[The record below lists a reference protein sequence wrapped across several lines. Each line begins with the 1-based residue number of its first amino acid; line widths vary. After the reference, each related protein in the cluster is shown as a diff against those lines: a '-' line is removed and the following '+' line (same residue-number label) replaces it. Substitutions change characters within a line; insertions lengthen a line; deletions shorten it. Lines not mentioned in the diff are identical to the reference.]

1 MKKIHFLCLIYLSA
15 VLPNFAQSNFD
26 GKPIVNNIGMPTGST
41 LNEGETI
48 LGIGPIAHGVS
59 NNVQIGS
66 NVLLLLFRAYN
77 VNAKISFLKTSDYCL
92 AIGGELTQF
101 YLKVNNEYEP
111 FISVSPFISFT
122 SKIDK
127 NTEFHLSGIVS
138 HISSDAAI
146 EDAETNHFSTGT
158 SIYAGISFD
167 FSKKAKFMAETG
179 YDATFDGFRLS
190 GAALLGWTKFRL
202 KLGLGYFNPK
212 GINKGY
218 LLPVIGL
225 WWRFGGKR

>member
-1 MKKIHFLCLIYLSA
+1 MKKTYILCLIYFG
-15 VLPNFAQSNFD
+15 VVVPIFAQSNFD
-26 GKPIVNNIGMPTGST
+26 GKPIVYNIGMPTGFT

-48 LGIGPIAHGVS
+48 IGIGPIAHGVS
-59 NNVQIGS
+59 NNIQIGS

-77 VNAKISFLKTSDYCL
+77 VNAKISVLKTPDYCL
-92 AIGGELTQF
+92 AIGGDAAQF

-122 SKIDK
+122 SKIDN

-146 EDAETNHFSTGT
+146 EDAETNPFSTGT
-158 SIYAGISFD
+158 SIYAGVSYD
-167 FSKKAKFMAETG
+167 YSKKAKFMAETG

-212 GINKGY
+212 GINRGY